1 MLVMSENQRDMF
13 GHVTAQ
19 RIERELAHARRM
31 REHEERMKAIAFA
44 LAYSRSVEAF
54 PLTIFGEVIF
64 VNMN

>member
-1 MLVMSENQRDMF
+1 MF
-13 GHVTAQ
+13 GHLTAQ